1 MVNWGLSLKSILSVL
16 FLVEVMSIDGGGLGD
31 LAQILAE
38 LSGNNCAFT
47 CPKGMTQ
54 ISDQFQSLHLVKS
67 ALLSS
72 SFSISCYGYFFT
84 EVSFLVCFFYFTV
97 FLVNCCSY

>member
-1 MVNWGLSLKSILSVL
+1 MRHICRYRKENMVNWGLSLKSILSVL

-54 ISDQFQSLHLVKS
+54 ISDQFQSFAFSKKCTVIVEFFDQ
-67 ALLSS
+67 LL
-72 SFSISCYGYFFT
+72 
-84 EVSFLVCFFYFTV
+84 
-97 FLVNCCSY
+97 